1 MQGEEVGWKSE
12 LALKSAEDSKVD
24 ESHSPADEP
33 KQPVPPITA
42 HSGVF
47 GQQTCSSDDYDE
59 DVLDLVDCEEV
70 SIEVRHDDPGLKY
83 KRNSDKEG
91 WTRVERRKGKR
102 CQTFGGKEHSCSF
115 PPKCNDEY
123 SGNELDVAGARQ
135 VKYEERDDVPGLYIR
150 RGNTP
155 SRVTWTPI
163 KPSPFTSRLR
173 TKTKIK
179 YFSIVS

>member
-1 MQGEEVGWKSE
+1 MVENQ
-12 LALKSAEDSKVD
+12 LASKSAEGSKVA

-33 KQPVPPITA
+33 KQPAPPITA
-42 HSGVF
+42 HSGVS
-47 GQQTCSSDDYDE
+47 GQKTCSSDDYDE

-70 SIEVRHDDPGLKY
+70 SFEVRHDDPGLKY

-102 CQTFGGKEHSCSF
+102 RQTFGGKEH
-115 PPKCNDEY
+115 DEY
-123 SGNELDVAGARQ
+123 SGNELDVVGARQ

-155 SRVTWTPI
+155 SSVTWTPI
-163 KPSPFTSRLR
+163 KPSPITSRLR

-179 YFSIVS
+179 YF